1 LYKKYIYT
9 LYIKAIF
16 GNNMKKVYFGGN
28 MLKNI
33 IKTLSIIFLVALV
46 IISFSGCSKQKTD
59 EEQLRDKNIS
69 EIDYLDN
76 YIMLMLN
83 SINDIDLKQYDAKI
97 EKTENLNEI
106 LQESEETSSED
117 TGNNV
122 VQYSMVPNTI
132 LNANKTINWENLKLE
147 IENLNNTWPSIIVDL
162 YKANVDNKKLTEF
175 SDLINTCIGNIK
187 NENRTE
193 TLNSLAKLYEYIP
206 VFLEKIASDNKQIE
220 LAKTKVE
227 VIKAYVNIDFANWEE
242 LKTSLDRAISN
253 FEPIVNN
260 TSEAEKEYNIRKAY
274 VLLQEFKNA
283 VDTNDKDL
291 LFMKYKNLMEELII
305 L

>member
-1 LYKKYIYT
+1 
-9 LYIKAIF
+9 
-16 GNNMKKVYFGGN
+16 MKKVYFGGN

-83 SINDIDLKQYDAKI
+83 SINNIDLKQYDAKI

-122 VQYSMVPNTI
+122 VQYRMVPNTI

-206 VFLEKIASDNKQIE
+206 VFLEKIASDKQQIE

-260 TSEAEKEYNIRKAY
+260 TNEAEKEYNIRKAY

>member
-1 LYKKYIYT
+1 
-9 LYIKAIF
+9 
-16 GNNMKKVYFGGN
+16 MKKVYFGGN

-46 IISFSGCSKQKTD
+46 IIFFSGCSKQKTD

-83 SINDIDLKQYDAKI
+83 SINNIDLKQYDAKI

>member
-1 LYKKYIYT
+1 
-9 LYIKAIF
+9 
-16 GNNMKKVYFGGN
+16 MKKVYFGGN

-46 IISFSGCSKQKTD
+46 IFSFSGCSKQKTD

-132 LNANKTINWENLKLE
+132 LNADKTINWKNLKLE

-206 VFLEKIASDNKQIE
+206 VFLEKIVTDDQQVA

-227 VIKAYVNIDFANWEE
+227 VIKAYVNIDFENWDGF
-242 LKTSLDRAISN
+242 KSNLDSAISN

-260 TSEAEKEYNIRKAY
+260 TNEAEKEYNIRKAY

-283 VDTNDKDL
+283 VDTKDKDL
-291 LFMKYKNLMEELII
+291 LFIKYKNLMEELII

>member
-1 LYKKYIYT
+1 
-9 LYIKAIF
+9 
-16 GNNMKKVYFGGN
+16 MKKVYFGGN

-46 IISFSGCSKQKTD
+46 IIFFSGCSKQKTD

-132 LNANKTINWENLKLE
+132 LNADKTINWKNLKLE

-227 VIKAYVNIDFANWEE
+227 VIKAYVNIDFENWDGF
-242 LKTSLDRAISN
+242 KSNLDSAISN

-260 TSEAEKEYNIRKAY
+260 TNEAEKEYNIRKAY

-291 LFMKYKNLMEELII
+291 LFIKYKNLMEELII

>member
-1 LYKKYIYT
+1 
-9 LYIKAIF
+9 
-16 GNNMKKVYFGGN
+16 MKKVNFGGN

-33 IKTLSIIFLVALV
+33 IKTLSIIFLIVLV
-46 IISFSGCSKQKTD
+46 IISFSGCSKEKTD

-76 YIMLMLN
+76 YIMLLIN
-83 SINDIDLKQYDAKI
+83 SINNIDLKQYDAKI

-106 LQESEETSSED
+106 LQENEETSSED

-162 YKANVDNKKLTEF
+162 YKANVDNNKLTEF

-187 NENRTE
+187 NENRIE

-206 VFLEKIASDNKQIE
+206 VFLEKIVSDDQQVE

-227 VIKAYVNIDFANWEE
+227 VIKAYVNIDLENWDG
-242 LKTSLDRAISN
+242 LKGNLDSAISN

-260 TSEAEKEYNIRKAY
+260 TNEAEKEYNIRKAY

>member
-1 LYKKYIYT
+1 
-9 LYIKAIF
+9 
-16 GNNMKKVYFGGN
+16 MKKVYFGGN

-83 SINDIDLKQYDAKI
+83 SINNIDLKQYDAKI

-122 VQYSMVPNTI
+122 VQYRMVPNTI

-206 VFLEKIASDNKQIE
+206 VFLEKIASDNQQIE

-253 FEPIVNN
+253 FGPIVNN
-260 TSEAEKEYNIRKAY
+260 TNEAEKEYNIRKAY

>member
-1 LYKKYIYT
+1 
-9 LYIKAIF
+9 
-16 GNNMKKVYFGGN
+16 MKKVYFGGN

-33 IKTLSIIFLVALV
+33 IRTLSIIFLVALV

-260 TSEAEKEYNIRKAY
+260 TNEAEKEYNIRKAY

>member
-1 LYKKYIYT
+1 
-9 LYIKAIF
+9 
-16 GNNMKKVYFGGN
+16 MKKVYFGGN

-206 VFLEKIASDNKQIE
+206 VFLEKIASDNQQIE

>member
-1 LYKKYIYT
+1 
-9 LYIKAIF
+9 
-16 GNNMKKVYFGGN
+16 MKKVYFGGN

-122 VQYSMVPNTI
+122 IQYSMVPNNI
-132 LNANKTINWENLKLE
+132 LNADKTINWENLKLE

-206 VFLEKIASDNKQIE
+206 VFLEKIASDNQQIE

-227 VIKAYVNIDFANWEE
+227 VIKAYVNIDFTNWEE

-260 TSEAEKEYNIRKAY
+260 TNEAEKEYNIRKAY

>member
-1 LYKKYIYT
+1 
-9 LYIKAIF
+9 
-16 GNNMKKVYFGGN
+16 MKKVYFGGN

-33 IKTLSIIFLVALV
+33 IKTLSIIFLVAIV

-260 TSEAEKEYNIRKAY
+260 TNEAEKEYNIRKAY

>member
-1 LYKKYIYT
+1 
-9 LYIKAIF
+9 
-16 GNNMKKVYFGGN
+16 MKKVYFGGN

-33 IKTLSIIFLVALV
+33 IRTLSIIFLVALV
-46 IISFSGCSKQKTD
+46 IFSFSGCSKQKTD

-162 YKANVDNKKLTEF
+162 YKANVDNKRLTEF

-305 L
+305 I

>member
-1 LYKKYIYT
+1 
-9 LYIKAIF
+9 
-16 GNNMKKVYFGGN
+16 MKKVNFGGN

-33 IKTLSIIFLVALV
+33 IKTLSIIFLIVLV
-46 IISFSGCSKQKTD
+46 IISFSGCSKEKTD

-69 EIDYLDN
+69 EIDY
-76 YIMLMLN
+76 IMLLIN
-83 SINDIDLKQYDAKI
+83 SINNIDLKQYDAKI

-106 LQESEETSSED
+106 LQENEETSSED

-122 VQYSMVPNTI
+122 VQYSMVPNTV
-132 LNANKTINWENLKLE
+132 LNADKTINWENLKLE

-162 YKANVDNKKLTEF
+162 YKANVDNNKLTEF

-187 NENRTE
+187 NENRIE

-206 VFLEKIASDNKQIE
+206 VFLEKIVSDDQQVE

-227 VIKAYVNIDFANWEE
+227 VIKAYVNIDLENWDG
-242 LKTSLDRAISN
+242 LKGNLDSAISN

-260 TSEAEKEYNIRKAY
+260 TNEAEKEYNIRKAY

-283 VDTNDKDL
+283 VDTKDKDL

>member
-1 LYKKYIYT
+1 
-9 LYIKAIF
+9 
-16 GNNMKKVYFGGN
+16 
-28 MLKNI
+28 
-33 IKTLSIIFLVALV
+33 LVALV

-260 TSEAEKEYNIRKAY
+260 TNEAEKEYNIRKAY

>member
-1 LYKKYIYT
+1 
-9 LYIKAIF
+9 
-16 GNNMKKVYFGGN
+16 MKKVNFGGN

-33 IKTLSIIFLVALV
+33 IKTLSIIFLIVLV
-46 IISFSGCSKQKTD
+46 IISFSGCSKEKTD

-76 YIMLMLN
+76 YIMLLIN
-83 SINDIDLKQYDAKI
+83 SINNIDLKQYDAKI

-106 LQESEETSSED
+106 LQENEETSSED

>member
-1 LYKKYIYT
+1 
-9 LYIKAIF
+9 
-16 GNNMKKVYFGGN
+16 MKKVNFGGN

-33 IKTLSIIFLVALV
+33 IKTLSIIFLIVLV
-46 IISFSGCSKQKTD
+46 IISFSGCSKEKTD

-76 YIMLMLN
+76 YIMLLIN
-83 SINDIDLKQYDAKI
+83 SINNIDLKQYDAKI

-106 LQESEETSSED
+106 LQENEETSSED

-122 VQYSMVPNTI
+122 VQYSMVPNMV
-132 LNANKTINWENLKLE
+132 LNADKTINWENLKIE

-162 YKANVDNKKLTEF
+162 YKADVDNNKLTEF

-193 TLNSLAKLYEYIP
+193 TLNCLAKLYEYIP
-206 VFLEKIASDNKQIE
+206 VFLEKIVTDDQQVA

-227 VIKAYVNIDFANWEE
+227 VIKAYVNIDFENWDG
-242 LKTSLDRAISN
+242 LKTNLDSSISN

-260 TSEAEKEYNIRKAY
+260 TNEAEKEYNIRKAY

>member
-1 LYKKYIYT
+1 
-9 LYIKAIF
+9 
-16 GNNMKKVYFGGN
+16 MKKVYFGGN

-132 LNANKTINWENLKLE
+132 LNADKTINWKNLKLE

>member
-1 LYKKYIYT
+1 
-9 LYIKAIF
+9 
-16 GNNMKKVYFGGN
+16 MKKVYFGGN

-206 VFLEKIASDNKQIE
+206 VFLEKIASDNQQIE

-260 TSEAEKEYNIRKAY
+260 TNEAEKEYNIRKAY

-283 VDTNDKDL
+283 VDTNDL

>member
-1 LYKKYIYT
+1 
-9 LYIKAIF
+9 
-16 GNNMKKVYFGGN
+16 MKKVYFGGN

-97 EKTENLNEI
+97 EKTENLNEV

-206 VFLEKIASDNKQIE
+206 VFLEKIVSDNQQVE

-260 TSEAEKEYNIRKAY
+260 TNEAEKEYNIRKAY

>member
-1 LYKKYIYT
+1 
-9 LYIKAIF
+9 
-16 GNNMKKVYFGGN
+16 MKKVYFGGN

-33 IKTLSIIFLVALV
+33 IKTLSIIFLIALV
-46 IISFSGCSKQKTD
+46 IIFFSGCSKQKTD

-132 LNANKTINWENLKLE
+132 LNADKTINWKNLKLE

>member
-1 LYKKYIYT
+1 
-9 LYIKAIF
+9 
-16 GNNMKKVYFGGN
+16 MKKVYFGGN

-220 LAKTKVE
+220 LAKTKV
-227 VIKAYVNIDFANWEE
+227 
-242 LKTSLDRAISN
+242 
-253 FEPIVNN
+253 
-260 TSEAEKEYNIRKAY
+260 
-274 VLLQEFKNA
+274 
-283 VDTNDKDL
+283 
-291 LFMKYKNLMEELII
+291 
-305 L
+305 

>member
-1 LYKKYIYT
+1 
-9 LYIKAIF
+9 
-16 GNNMKKVYFGGN
+16 MKKVNFGGN

-46 IISFSGCSKQKTD
+46 IISFSGCSKEKTD

-122 VQYSMVPNTI
+122 IQYSMVPNNI
-132 LNANKTINWENLKLE
+132 LNADKTINWENLKLE

-260 TSEAEKEYNIRKAY
+260 TNEAEKEYNIRKAY

>member
-1 LYKKYIYT
+1 
-9 LYIKAIF
+9 
-16 GNNMKKVYFGGN
+16 MKKVYFGGN

-83 SINDIDLKQYDAKI
+83 SINNIDLKQYDAKI

-206 VFLEKIASDNKQIE
+206 VFLEKIASDNQQIE

-260 TSEAEKEYNIRKAY
+260 TNEAEKEYNIRKAY

>member
-1 LYKKYIYT
+1 
-9 LYIKAIF
+9 
-16 GNNMKKVYFGGN
+16 

-33 IKTLSIIFLVALV
+33 IRTLSIIFLVALV
-46 IISFSGCSKQKTD
+46 IFSFSGCSKQKTD

-305 L
+305 I

>member
-1 LYKKYIYT
+1 
-9 LYIKAIF
+9 
-16 GNNMKKVYFGGN
+16 MKKVYFGGN

-33 IKTLSIIFLVALV
+33 IRTLSIIFLVALV
-46 IISFSGCSKQKTD
+46 IFSFSGCSKQKTD

-132 LNANKTINWENLKLE
+132 LNADKTINWENLKLE

-206 VFLEKIASDNKQIE
+206 VFLEKIVSDNQQVE

-260 TSEAEKEYNIRKAY
+260 TNEAEKEYNIRKAY

>member
-1 LYKKYIYT
+1 
-9 LYIKAIF
+9 
-16 GNNMKKVYFGGN
+16 

-206 VFLEKIASDNKQIE
+206 VFLEKIVSDNQQVE

-260 TSEAEKEYNIRKAY
+260 TNEAEKEYNIRKAY

>member
-1 LYKKYIYT
+1 
-9 LYIKAIF
+9 
-16 GNNMKKVYFGGN
+16 MKKVNFGGN

-33 IKTLSIIFLVALV
+33 IKTLSIIFLIALV
-46 IISFSGCSKQKTD
+46 IISFSGCSKEKTD

-106 LQESEETSSED
+106 LEGNEEKTSED
-117 TGNNV
+117 SGNNV
-122 VQYSMVPNTI
+122 IQYSMVPNMI
-132 LNANKTINWENLKLE
+132 LNSDKTINWENLKLE

-162 YKANVDNKKLTEF
+162 YKANIDNSKLTEF
-175 SDLINTCIGNIK
+175 SDLLNNCIGFIK

-193 TLNSLAKLYEYIP
+193 TLNNLAKLYEYIP
-206 VFLEKIASDNKQIE
+206 IYLEKIVTDDQQVA
-220 LAKTKVE
+220 LARTKVE
-227 VIKAYVNIDFANWEE
+227 VIKAYVNIDFANWEG
-242 LKTSLDRAISN
+242 LKTNLDSSISN

-260 TSEAEKEYNIRKAY
+260 TNEAEKEYNIRKAY

-283 VDTNDKDL
+283 VDTKDKDL

>member
-1 LYKKYIYT
+1 
-9 LYIKAIF
+9 
-16 GNNMKKVYFGGN
+16 MKKVYFGGN

-187 NENRTE
+187 NENRAE

>member
-1 LYKKYIYT
+1 
-9 LYIKAIF
+9 
-16 GNNMKKVYFGGN
+16 MKKVYFGGN

-46 IISFSGCSKQKTD
+46 IIFFSGCSKQKTD

-132 LNANKTINWENLKLE
+132 LNADKTINWKNLKLE

-260 TSEAEKEYNIRKAY
+260 TNEAEKEYNIRKAY

>member
-1 LYKKYIYT
+1 
-9 LYIKAIF
+9 
-16 GNNMKKVYFGGN
+16 MKKVNFGGN

-33 IKTLSIIFLVALV
+33 IKTLSIIFLIVLV
-46 IISFSGCSKQKTD
+46 IISFSGCSKEKTD

-76 YIMLMLN
+76 YIMLLIN
-83 SINDIDLKQYDAKI
+83 SINNIDLKQYDAKI

-106 LQESEETSSED
+106 LQENEETSSED

-122 VQYSMVPNTI
+122 VQYSMVPNMV
-132 LNANKTINWENLKLE
+132 LNADKTINWENLKIE
-147 IENLNNTWPSIIVDL
+147 IENLNNTWPSIIIDL
-162 YKANVDNKKLTEF
+162 YKADVDNNKLTEF

-193 TLNSLAKLYEYIP
+193 TLNCLAKLYEYIP
-206 VFLEKIASDNKQIE
+206 VFLEKIVTDDQQVA

-227 VIKAYVNIDFANWEE
+227 VIKAYVNIDFTNWEE

-260 TSEAEKEYNIRKAY
+260 TNEAEKEYNIRKAY

>member
-1 LYKKYIYT
+1 
-9 LYIKAIF
+9 
-16 GNNMKKVYFGGN
+16 MKKVYFGGN

-46 IISFSGCSKQKTD
+46 IISFSGCSKEKTD
-59 EEQLRDKNIS
+59 EEQLRNKNIS
-69 EIDYLDN
+69 EIDYLEN
-76 YIMLMLN
+76 YIMSLIN
-83 SINDIDLKQYDAKI
+83 SINNIDLKQYDAKI

-106 LQESEETSSED
+106 LQENEEISSKD
-117 TGNNV
+117 TENNV
-122 VQYSMVPNTI
+122 VQYSMVPNI
-132 LNANKTINWENLKLE
+132 VLNADKPINWENLKLG

-162 YKANVDNKKLTEF
+162 YKANVDNNKLTEF
-175 SDLINTCIGNIK
+175 SNLINTCIGNIK

-193 TLNSLAKLYEYIP
+193 TLNNLAKLYEYIP
-206 VFLEKIASDNKQIE
+206 VFLEKIVPNEQQVE

-227 VIKAYVNIDFANWEE
+227 VIKAYVNIDFENWDG
-242 LKTSLDRAISN
+242 LKGNLDSATSN
-253 FEPIVNN
+253 FEPILNN
-260 TSEAEKEYNIRKAY
+260 TNESEKEYNIRKVY

-283 VDTNDKDL
+283 VDTKDKDL

>member
-1 LYKKYIYT
+1 
-9 LYIKAIF
+9 
-16 GNNMKKVYFGGN
+16 MKKVNFGGN

-33 IKTLSIIFLVALV
+33 IKTLSIIFLIVLV
-46 IISFSGCSKQKTD
+46 IISFSGCSKEKTD

-206 VFLEKIASDNKQIE
+206 VFLEKIASDNQQIE

-260 TSEAEKEYNIRKAY
+260 TNEAEKEYNIRKAY

>member
-1 LYKKYIYT
+1 
-9 LYIKAIF
+9 
-16 GNNMKKVYFGGN
+16 MKKVNFGGN

-33 IKTLSIIFLVALV
+33 IKTLSIIFFIALV
-46 IISFSGCSKQKTD
+46 IISFSGCSKEKTD

-76 YIMLMLN
+76 YIMLLIN
-83 SINDIDLKQYDAKI
+83 SINNIDLKQYDAKI

-106 LQESEETSSED
+106 LQENEETSSED

-122 VQYSMVPNTI
+122 VQYSMVPNTV
-132 LNANKTINWENLKLE
+132 LNADKTINWENLKLE

-162 YKANVDNKKLTEF
+162 YKANVDNNKLTEF

-206 VFLEKIASDNKQIE
+206 VFLEKIVTDNQQVE

-227 VIKAYVNIDFANWEE
+227 VIKAYVNIDLENWDG
-242 LKTSLDRAISN
+242 LKGNLDSAISN

-260 TSEAEKEYNIRKAY
+260 TNEAEKEYNIRKAY

-283 VDTNDKDL
+283 VDTKDKDL

>member
-1 LYKKYIYT
+1 
-9 LYIKAIF
+9 
-16 GNNMKKVYFGGN
+16 MKKVYFGGN

-206 VFLEKIASDNKQIE
+206 VFLEKNASDNKQIE